1 MKCHHDVH
9 HAAYVNKLNTLLGSP
24 ALKNNTFLQNS
35 TLTSLV
41 MRIGTGQVA
50 NLTVDQQN
58 LLRNNAGG
66 HWNHAFFW
74 RLMAANGSSAMPRA
88 NSSFTLAVARDF
100 SNLTGMI
107 SEINAAGAA
116 RFGSGWSW
124 LVRNQTSQRLQVGA
138 SIAGRFQ

>member
-1 MKCHHDVH
+1 
-9 HAAYVNKLNTLLGSP
+9 
-24 ALKNNTFLQNS
+24 
-35 TLTSLV
+35 

-88 NSSFTLAVARDF
+88 NSSFALAVARDF
-100 SNLTGMI
+100 GNLTGMI

>member
-1 MKCHHDVH
+1 MKYHHDVH
-9 HAAYVNKLNTLLGSP
+9 HAAYVNKLNTLLGSQ
-24 ALKNNTFLQNS
+24 ALNNNIFFQNS

-41 MRIGTGQVA
+41 MHVGTAQVA
-50 NLTVDQQN
+50 NLTLYQHN

-74 RLMAANGSSAMPRA
+74 RLMAANGSSALPPA
-88 NSSFTLAVARDF
+88 NSSFALTVARDF
-100 SNLTGMI
+100 GSLTGMI

-124 LVRNQTSQRLQVGA
+124 LVRNKTSQRLQVSA
-138 SIAGRFQ
+138 SGIDWRF